1 MAQVKTAPLAILH
14 GHKYI
19 SLTTFRKNGQ
29 AVPTPVWFAEQGG
42 RLYIVTMAESGKV
55 KRIRA
60 NAQVEVAPCD
70 AAGRILGASF
80 EAMATIVPK
89 PEEPHADRA
98 LSRKYGITKMLFM
111 LMWRLR
117 RIPVAYLEVQ
127 PM

>member
-1 MAQVKTAPLAILH
+1 MMAHGKSPLATLH

-29 AVPTPVWFAEQGG
+29 AVPTPVWFAEHDG
-42 RLYIVTMAESGKV
+42 RLYVVTMAESGKV

-70 AAGRILGASF
+70 VAGKVLGEGF
-80 EAMATIVPK
+80 EAMAMIIPA
-89 PEEPHADRA
+89 PETRHADRV
-98 LSRKYGITKMLFM
+98 LSQKYGVTKTLFM

-117 RIPVAYLEVQ
+117 RIPIAYIEIQ